1 MSDSDVPS
9 SNVFHFSYLNL
20 PRWAQNWVSWPLLKE
35 NNHDY
40 DDEDPFYDSYN
51 ERDESKM
58 IYFGSEI
65 KNTHDKIVAISA
77 VDPGH
82 CSVAAGSAYKV
93 HSQGY

>member
-20 PRWAQNWVSWPLLKE
+20 PIWAQNWVSWPLLIE

-40 DDEDPFYDSYN
+40 DDEDTRYDSYN

-58 IYFGSEI
+58 IYFGSEV

-77 VDPGH
+77 VDPRH

>member
-1 MSDSDVPS
+1 MTTMTKTLSMTATMNEMSQK
-9 SNVFHFSYLNL
+9 
-20 PRWAQNWVSWPLLKE
+20 W
-35 NNHDY
+35 
-40 DDEDPFYDSYN
+40 
-51 ERDESKM
+51 
-58 IYFGSEI
+58 SEI